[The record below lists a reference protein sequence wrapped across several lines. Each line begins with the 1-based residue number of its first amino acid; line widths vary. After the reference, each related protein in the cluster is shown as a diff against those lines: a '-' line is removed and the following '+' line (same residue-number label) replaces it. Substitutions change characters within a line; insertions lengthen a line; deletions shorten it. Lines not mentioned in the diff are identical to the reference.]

1 MRSIR
6 KLLAFALLAAA
17 HAHSSCCTKHLQYI
31 PDPEEMPPDEF
42 EGQPR
47 LIPDPADMKPA
58 GWDDDDD
65 GPWQPRDKVN
75 PAFAWRARLV
85 PNPEYQP
92 PGFFKAV
99 QTELLKAAPW
109 VLIGLGVTVALE
121 ALQLPLEGLS
131 GLLKHAGPFTGA
143 IVGLATP
150 LCSCGMLPVAAGFVG
165 AGVPLDVVVSFLT
178 ASQSAGLDSAAI
190 TWGLLGRDAALCRLG
205 GAVALATA
213 AGLAASGAAA
223 AAQAAA
229 PAKSAPAKAAEGAA
243 AGGLLVRLWRA
254 ALNSAADGA
263 RPICIAPAIS
273 PPPLSLTRLRTHAA
287 PSLASSRSALTPCL
301 PWAPSAAVFPS
312 LFMGLFL
319 SAALGQLLPSLR
331 TAYVALR
338 PAAVAGPAGELAT
351 RLAVLGSALPLQLC
365 EHSTVTCAHPSPA
378 LPSSVSPGVVRPGAS
393 TPPPAPPPSPTAL
406 TRCSLG
412 TANLATSPPYSKAS
426 PPPLQTLPRQVRG
439 PHPAGGWR
447 PRPRLRLSPLRTR
460 HQPTQPAAAA
470 ARGGRQQVVG
480 GGARRGRAHSHGARP
495 LVRGGRARRRPAR
508 GAAGQ
513 GG

>member
-1 MRSIR
+1 MDRPRCSDRPAMRSIR
-6 KLLAFALLAAA
+6 KLFAFALLAAA

-121 ALQLPLEGLS
+121 ALQIPLEGLS

-263 RPICIAPAIS
+263 RPIHMHRSRHLAPDTPSHARRSFARI
-273 PPPLSLTRLRTHAA
+273 LSLSSHALPTLGALRRSLPQPFHGPLPQRGPRTA
-287 PSLASSRSALTPCL
+287 PSLAPHR
-301 PWAPSAAVFPS
+301 
-312 LFMGLFL
+312 
-319 SAALGQLLPSLR
+319 LR
-331 TAYVALR
+331 R
-338 PAAVAGPAGELAT
+338 
-351 RLAVLGSALPLQLC
+351 
-365 EHSTVTCAHPSPA
+365 
-378 LPSSVSPGVVRPGAS
+378 
-393 TPPPAPPPSPTAL
+393 APPRRRRRARGRARHAPRRA
-406 TRCSLG
+406 RLG
-412 TANLATSPPYSKAS
+412 
-426 PPPLQTLPRQVRG
+426 
-439 PHPAGGWR
+439 
-447 PRPRLRLSPLRTR
+447 
-460 HQPTQPAAAA
+460 AAAA
-470 ARGGRQQVVG
+470 ALRTLHRHVRSPL
-480 GGARRGRAHSHGARP
+480 ARLALLGVPGCCSSWCFHPSPRPSSVAHGPDPLLPRHGQP
-495 LVRGGRARRRPAR
+495 CHLTS
-508 GAAGQ
+508 Q
-513 GG
+513 L